1 LPVLP
6 ALRPCRQS
14 GRSNRAQVPCTD
26 GSLSVTKADLTLLT
40 EINDNATDG
49 VAVTAVPLGHTVHD
63 HASFSGAVT
72 GFVPTLANVS
82 YTFNGGAAGT
92 GGTSSNE
99 GPLGAGSD
107 LFKASFSGDANY
119 NQATSADEPLTVNKA
134 QLAIATAVHDST
146 HSDKT
151 NQSVPLGSVMHDQ
164 ATVS

>member
-82 YTFNGGAAGT
+82 YTLNGTAAAT
-92 GGTSSNE
+92 GGTAGHE
-99 GPLGAGSD
+99 GPLGPGRAHVQ
-107 LFKASFSGDANY
+107 ASW
-119 NQATSADEPLTVNKA
+119 
-134 QLAIATAVHDST
+134 
-146 HSDKT
+146 
-151 NQSVPLGSVMHDQ
+151 
-164 ATVS
+164 